1 MAAILGRNENI
12 KFLLA
17 SLRLL
22 TNSINPSN
30 NPLQRA
36 CCGIQKPMTLKIVPK
51 ATCDSESILYSIYIP
66 KYTSE
71 NRPMRE
77 KGKPEQQLW
86 CGFQNY

>member
-1 MAAILGRNENI
+1 MVSHFLAAILGIKENI

-36 CCGIQKPMTLKIVPK
+36 CATLKLVPK
-51 ATCDSESILYSIYIP
+51 ATSDSELVP
-66 KYTSE
+66 KVYQR
-71 NRPMRE
+71 NVYCIHQ
-77 KGKPEQQLW
+77 KIDQ
-86 CGFQNY
+86 